1 MLSEV
6 FYTFVI
12 TSSIGFFVAALRMC
26 YKSKCET
33 IDISCRGIRIVRDTT
48 GEEKLDEIQRQNS
61 DKGEEQKV

>member
-12 TSSIGFFVAALRMC
+12 TSGIGFLVAALRLC

-33 IDISCRGIRIVRDTT
+33 IEISYRGIKIVRDTT
-48 GEEKLDEIQRQNS
+48 GEEKLDEVQRQNS

>member
-6 FYTFVI
+6 FWTFLI
-12 TSSIGFFVAALRMC
+12 TSSIGFFVAGLRMC

-33 IDISCRGIRIVRDTT
+33 IEVGFTGIRIVRDTT
-48 GEEKLDEIQRQNS
+48 GEEKLDEVQRQNS